1 MGLLVSVPLSKDI
14 LLQEFRYDTSALH
27 AGPPPAYSA
36 PATGEKKA
44 PTITG
49 QSTVAK
55 LPKAQVTC
63 SLLLAVANA
72 CIFRTPADN
81 AILGEWQLLPF

>member
-1 MGLLVSVPLSKDI
+1 MLSIVALVWVCRCQS
-14 LLQEFRYDTSALH
+14 LQVSYINMLCCWTFVLMLCPYV
-27 AGPPPAYSA
+27 GPPPAYSA

-55 LPKAQVTC
+55 LPKAQVY
-63 SLLLAVANA
+63 
-72 CIFRTPADN
+72 IF
-81 AILGEWQLLPF
+81 LPIHELSF